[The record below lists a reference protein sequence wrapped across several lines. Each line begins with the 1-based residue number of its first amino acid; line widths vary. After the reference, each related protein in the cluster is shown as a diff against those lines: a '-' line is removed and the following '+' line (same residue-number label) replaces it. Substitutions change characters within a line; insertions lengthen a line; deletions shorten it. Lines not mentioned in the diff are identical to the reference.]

1 MENDLKKPSPI
12 PKLVTDDEWLKPQT
26 EQILQRI
33 QHYSKELKEVCALNQ
48 PLSDYATTH
57 QSNGVHFQA
66 SSNQWTIQEW
76 APQAKSIQLVGDF
89 NYWNGDNHHLK
100 QSINGLWKINLPASS
115 LVHGDKIKLRIH
127 GADGST
133 RDRIPASITRA
144 IQDPETLDFCGQVW
158 QPEKPYLWK
167 HVSFSLENINSPVI
181 YEAHTGM
188 SGEEPRLHSYR
199 EFADKVIPYIAQTG
213 YNTIQLM
220 AVQEHPYYGSFG
232 YHVSNFFAVCSR
244 FGTPE
249 DLKYLVD
256 TAHDHGLAILLDL
269 VHSHAVKNLAEGLNE
284 FDGTDHQYFHAG
296 ERGNQPQ
303 WDSKCFNYGK
313 PEVRKF
319 LLSNIRYWLEE
330 FKFDGFR
337 FDGVTSMLYK
347 HHGDIDF
354 DHCSKYFD
362 DQVDQDAI
370 LYLQL
375 ATTLIREIKSDA
387 IIIAEDMSGMPG
399 LCRPIFE
406 GGVGFT
412 HRLSMGIPD
421 YWIKLLKESRD
432 EDWNVHDIWHQM
444 TDRRYGE
451 KNICYAESHDQALV
465 GDKTLAFRLMDKQ
478 MYWHMS
484 VEDNDPIIER
494 GIALHKIIRLLTLSL
509 AGEGWLN
516 FMGNEFGHP
525 EWIDFPREGNDWSYQ
540 HCRRQWS
547 LLNDFTLKY
556 KFLAAF
562 DRSLMLLEKEK
573 QILRCDQ
580 AEQLWV
586 NEDDKILAYER
597 GNLIFVHN
605 LHHNQ
610 SQTNY
615 SINVHQPGK
624 YKIILNTDS
633 LEYGGHNRISMES
646 EHFSSEN
653 NASHQIKIY
662 IPCRTSLVLIKE

>member
-1 MENDLKKPSPI
+1 MENLTPT
-12 PKLVTDDEWLKPQT
+12 PKLVTDDEWLKPHT
-26 EQILQRI
+26 EQIQQRI
-33 QHYSKELKEVCALNQ
+33 QHYTDELENICPQKQ
-48 PLSDYATTH
+48 PLSSGADTH
-57 QSNGVHFQA
+57 LSNGVHFHA
-66 SSNQWTIQEW
+66 ESDQWIIQEW
-76 APQAKSIQLVGDF
+76 APHAKSIQLIGDF
-89 NYWNGDNHHLK
+89 NQWAGENHFL
-100 QSINGLWKINLPASS
+100 QQTDNGLWNLCLSAKT
-115 LVHGDKIKLRIH
+115 LAHRDRVKLRIH

-133 RDRIPASITRA
+133 RDRIPACITRA
-144 IQDPETLDFCGQVW
+144 VQDPSTHDFCGQIW

-167 HVSFSLENINSPVI
+167 YPEFNTSEIDSPVI

-188 SGEEPRLHSYR
+188 SGEEPRLNSYR
-199 EFADKVIPYIAQTG
+199 EFADDVIPHITQAG
-213 YNTIQLM
+213 YNTVQLM
-220 AVQEHPYYGSFG
+220 AIQEHPYYGSFG
-232 YHVSNFFAVCSR
+232 YHVSNFFAACSR

-256 TAHDHGLAILLDL
+256 TAHAHGLAILLDV
-269 VHSHAVKNLAEGLNE
+269 VHSHAVKNLAEGLND

-319 LLSNIRYWLEE
+319 LLSNIRYWMEE

-337 FDGVTSMLYK
+337 FDGVTSMLYE
-347 HHGDIDF
+347 HHGDINF
-354 DHCSKYFD
+354 DHSSKYFD
-362 DQVDQDAI
+362 QQVDLDAI

-375 ATTLIREIKSDA
+375 ATTLTHEINPHA

-399 LCRPIFE
+399 LCRPISE

-432 EDWNVHDIWHQM
+432 EDWSVHDIWKQM

-465 GDKTLAFRLMDKQ
+465 GDKTLAFRLMDKK
-478 MYWHMS
+478 MYFHMG
-484 VEDNDPIIER
+484 VDDTDPIVDR

-547 LLNDFTLKY
+547 LMNDPTLKY
-556 KFLAAF
+556 KFLAVF
-562 DRSLMLLEKEK
+562 DKDLMLLERNE
-573 QILRCDQ
+573 QVLRCNPAQ
-580 AEQLWV
+580 QLWV

-605 LHHNQ
+605 LHHEK
-610 SQTNY
+610 SQTDY

-624 YKIILNTDS
+624 YKIILNTDKS
-633 LEYGGHNRISMES
+633 DYGGHHRIDMET
-646 EHFSSEN
+646 EYFSTLIDGF
-653 NASHQIKIY
+653 HKIKIY
-662 IPCRTSLVLIKE
+662 LPSRTSFVLIKV